1 MDQGH
6 THKQTASSNIIYAPE
21 TVDTQR
27 GGRLFDRTNVWVAT
41 SRYVPRRMVEAIILL
56 GEVYFLNVPEWI
68 LGQRYNDGR
77 PPIEKRIANSVATS
91 RCSIAEAVARGER
104 RKVAVL
110 TGGASGLGLLA
121 AVAIADA
128 GYHLIIGDRATE
140 LGIRAVESIK
150 AKTGNMN
157 VEFVYLDLGSFAEV
171 RSFAQEIARR
181 TPIVDL
187 LINNAGVMAIPKF
200 RPTVEGHDSQFGI
213 NYLGHFYLTHLLLP
227 MVKKAPKAR
236 IVMTASS
243 AHYGTDRINY
253 PGITDRRAYDHI
265 DNYCGS
271 KLATVMYVRYLA
283 CQLAQSHPNI
293 TVNCLHP
300 GACRTGLFKHS
311 LLLHILTTIGFQW
324 LLRPASRGARTITY
338 LSLSEEVEGITGEY
352 WFDERIRQRNPASN
366 DIKRQEELI
375 EYSLKATHLNLESA
389 LEG

>member
-1 MDQGH
+1 MDQRNI
-6 THKQTASSNIIYAPE
+6 HKQTTSSNTIYAPA

-27 GGRLFDRTNVWVAT
+27 GGRLFDQTNVWVAT

-68 LGQRYNDGR
+68 LGQQNPDGR

-91 RCSIAEAVARGER
+91 RRTITAAVAQGER

-121 AVAIADA
+121 AMAIADA

-171 RSFAQEIARR
+171 RSFAHEVAKR
-181 TPIVDL
+181 TPVLDL
-187 LINNAGVMAIPKF
+187 LVNNAGVMAIPKF

-227 MVKKAPKAR
+227 LVKKAPKAR

-243 AHYGTDRINY
+243 AHYGTDKINY
-253 PGITDRRAYDHI
+253 PGITDRKAYDHI
-265 DNYCGS
+265 HNYCGS

-283 CQLAQSHPNI
+283 RQLAQSYPNI

-311 LLLHILTTIGFQW
+311 LLLNILTTIGFQW

-366 DIKRQEELI
+366 DIMQQEELV
-375 EYSLKATHLNLESA
+375 EYSLEATKR
-389 LEG
+389 